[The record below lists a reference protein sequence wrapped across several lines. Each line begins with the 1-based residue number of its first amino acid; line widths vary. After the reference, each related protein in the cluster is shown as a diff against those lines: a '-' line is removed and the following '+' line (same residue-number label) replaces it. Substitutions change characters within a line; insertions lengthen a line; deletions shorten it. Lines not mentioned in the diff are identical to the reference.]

1 MRKRRRSW
9 LLAVHRWLFYFAFV
23 VVIGSA
29 LSRIDDDSSGR
40 RVFASRSQPA
50 QGAADHN
57 RHAHRDDV
65 DEDDGGP
72 FVAFAACP

>member
-9 LLAVHRWLFYFAFV
+9 LLAVHRWLFYFAIV
-23 VVIGSA
+23 VVVGSA

-40 RVFASRSQPA
+40 RVFASRSRPA
-50 QGAADHN
+50 QGAADHD
-57 RHAHRDDV
+57 RRAHRSDV
-65 DEDDGGP
+65 DDDGGP